1 MIMVS
6 GEHVKNVLNS
16 PNYYTRWLREEGLKE
31 IGMYEQA
38 IAFNHILP
46 HWKSQRSFFKNNIG
60 GNFLSCVPSTASKNA
75 WKLVEILRQR
85 NGKPINIANYMNRLA
100 LDNVGELA
108 FGRRFDTLTEDATET
123 AEKINSFMQAWVY
136 FVITPPFVF
145 KYLRPFATNTHRES
159 VRQLSQQVEEIIHQ
173 RRKEIEVNVKLYCLP
188 CFNEKKA

>member
-16 PNYYTRWLREEGLKE
+16 SNYYIRWLREEGLKE

-38 IAFNHILP
+38 IAFNHIVP

-60 GNFLSCVPSTASKNA
+60 GNFLTCVPQTASKNA
-75 WKLVEILRQR
+75 KKLVDILHKMQ
-85 NGKPINIANYMNRLA
+85 GQPVNIANYMNRLA

-108 FGRRFDTLTEDATET
+108 FGRSFDTLTEDASET
-123 AEKINSFMQAWVY
+123 AQKINSFMQAWVY

-145 KYLRPFATNTHRES
+145 KYLRPFTTSTHRDS
-159 VRQLSQQVEEIIHQ
+159 VRALSDQVQDIIRQ
-173 RRKEIEVNVKLYCLP
+173 RRQEIEKNV
-188 CFNEKKA
+188 CFLKKNVDIL